1 MAAPLNAN
9 VKHRILS
16 ATAALLSEKAFSE
29 ISLSDI
35 AAQSDISKGTLYYYY
50 NNKDDIL
57 FDVASEYLDRLAE
70 SLDEW
75 TSNKQKD
82 TSLPRLFNYT
92 LERGAFDESG
102 ALRLYLIGAAVSG
115 HSALRARLVERYIS
129 FKDDLRARIEER
141 APGVDSE
148 YTAWALLTLMDGI
161 LVQSQLGN
169 PSFDARAFIRHS
181 VSLLAGALGGGASR

>member
-1 MAAPLNAN
+1 MAAPLNTN
-9 VKHRILS
+9 VKNRILG

-35 AAQSDISKGTLYYYY
+35 AAHSGISKGTLYYYY

-70 SLDEW
+70 SLNEW
-75 TSNKQKD
+75 TSDKQKD

-115 HSALRARLVERYIS
+115 HSALRERLVERYIA
-129 FKDDLRARIEER
+129 FKDALRERIIER
-141 APGVDSE
+141 APGSDGE

-161 LVQSQLGN
+161 LVQSQLAN
-169 PSFDARAFIRHS
+169 PSFDTSSFIQHS
-181 VSLLAGALGGGASR
+181 VQLLTGGLQDVSKK